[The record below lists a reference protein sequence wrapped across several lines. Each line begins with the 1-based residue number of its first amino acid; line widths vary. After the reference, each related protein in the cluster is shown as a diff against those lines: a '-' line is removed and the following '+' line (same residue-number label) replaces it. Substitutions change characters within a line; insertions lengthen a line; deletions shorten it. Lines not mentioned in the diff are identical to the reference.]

1 MNTRTRL
8 AVLTPLLVSSLSLG
22 GVGLAA
28 SASHAAA
35 PSASCQVK
43 AQNNATKVTVNGS
56 GFKPSTKVLV
66 EGSTGKTFTATVKS
80 SGSFGVA
87 NLPAGSYT
95 ATQSGTG
102 EVSCGS
108 AKAAEEKGTQD
119 QFRKGFRDG
128 FADLKQDCK
137 QKPNQ
142 NLTAVDPNYEKGYT
156 AGAAQAVKQF
166 C

>member
-8 AVLTPLLVSSLSLG
+8 AVLTPLLVSSLGLG
-22 GVGLAA
+22 AVGLAVS
-28 SASHAAA
+28 SAHAAV
-35 PSASCQVK
+35 PDASCLVK
-43 AQNNATKVTVNGS
+43 TQHNGAKVTVNGS
-56 GFKPSTKVLV
+56 GFKPKTKVLV
-66 EGSTGKTFTATVKS
+66 EGSTGKTFTANVTG

-108 AKAAEEKGTQD
+108 AKESGQKDAQG
-119 QFRKGFRDG
+119 QFRKGFKDG
-128 FADLKQDCK
+128 FADLRQDCK
-137 QKPNQ
+137 QKANPG
-142 NLTAVDPNYEKGYT
+142 LTAVDPNYEKGYT

>member
-1 MNTRTRL
+1 MNTRTRI
-8 AVLTPLLVSSLSLG
+8 AVLTPLLASSLAFG
-22 GVGLAA
+22 AVGLATS
-28 SASHAAA
+28 SAHAAV
-35 PSASCQVK
+35 PNASCLVK
-43 AQNNATKVTVNGS
+43 IQQDAAKVTVTGS

-66 EGSTGKTFTATVKS
+66 EGSTGKTFTASVST
-80 SGSFGVA
+80 SGGFGVA
-87 NLPAGSYT
+87 NLPAGAYT
-95 ATQSGTG
+95 ATQGGTG

-119 QFRKGFRDG
+119 QFRKGFKDG
-128 FADLKQDCK
+128 FADLRQDCK
-137 QKPNQ
+137 KNSNQ